1 LRTYEAL
8 YIVSPEVDDDGIQTI
23 SKDTENLVTGVGGE
37 IVRSEIWGRRKMAY
51 EVKRFS
57 EGSYILLRFTAPPD
71 FIAKLE
77 MTFKLNE
84 SIIRYLVVHFDEHT
98 LRLEEEQQKRRKE
111 ELARSAARTEDD
123 DDDDD
128 AIPVGGGRRGRR
140 DHDEDE
146 D

>member
-23 SKDTENLVTGVGGE
+23 SKETENLVTGVGGE

-71 FIAKLE
+71 FIARLE
-77 MTFKLNE
+77 STFKLNE

-98 LRLEEEQQKRRKE
+98 LRLEEEQQRRRKE

-128 AIPVGGGRRGRR
+128 AMPVGGGRRGRR

>member
-1 LRTYEAL
+1 
-8 YIVSPEVDDDGIQTI
+8 
-23 SKDTENLVTGVGGE
+23 KDTENLVTGVGGE

-57 EGSYILLRFTAPPD
+57 EGNYILLRFTAPPD
-71 FIAKLE
+71 FVAKLE
-77 MTFKLNE
+77 STFKLNE

-111 ELARSAARTEDD
+111 ELARSAARADD

-128 AIPVGGGRRGRR
+128 DSVMVGGGR
-140 DHDEDE
+140 
-146 D
+146 